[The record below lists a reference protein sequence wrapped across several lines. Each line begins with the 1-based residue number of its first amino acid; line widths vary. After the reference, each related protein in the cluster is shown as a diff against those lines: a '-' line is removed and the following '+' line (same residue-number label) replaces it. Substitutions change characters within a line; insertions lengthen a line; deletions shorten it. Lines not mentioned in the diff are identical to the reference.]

1 MPNDKQEQA
10 LFSVEQLSKPS
21 KPSKSSKSVGG
32 IVPKVDDKASKSQ
45 PLAARMRPRNLDEF
59 VGQAHIVGPGKL
71 LRRLIEADQ
80 IHSMIFYGPPGT
92 GKTTL
97 AQIIANQTKSAFRQ
111 LMAVD
116 TNIKAIR
123 DLLKE
128 AKERLETNGATTT
141 VFIDEIHHLNKDQQ
155 DVLLPDAESGVI
167 KLIGATTEPTSRSV
181 NSALVSRK
189 HTFELMPLSET
200 DLIDLL
206 NRALKDSERG
216 LGNLKISAD
225 EDALRHLAIISDGDA
240 RKALNA
246 LELAATTTPPDAD
259 GTIRINLA
267 VAEQSIQRKMVVY
280 DKKGQHHFDAISAY
294 QKAMRGSDV
303 DAALYWL
310 AKMIHAGEDPHVIA
324 RRLCVSAS
332 EDVGMANSMALL
344 VAFAAWE
351 AVDRIGLPE
360 AKIHLA
366 HATICVATSPK
377 SFSAPVAIDAAL
389 ADVEN
394 NRTQPMPDNIHD
406 KHSPGTGKNFLYKH
420 PKNVPG
426 HFIAQDY
433 LGANTTFYTSSELGA
448 EKGMQEKVENWRK
461 QFQEVRRQAAVP
473 AVSGKPVTLGKCSDC
488 HYAIPAYAEDFE
500 CSSKN
505 NSLANKRVKP
515 DFSCDCFELVKKS

>member
-1 MPNDKQEQA
+1 MRKRDDTIS
-10 LFSVEQLSKPS
+10 LFP
-21 KPSKSSKSVGG
+21 KSGSDLKN
-32 IVPKVDDKASKSQ
+32 Q

-97 AQIIANQTKSAFRQ
+97 AQIIATQTKSAFRE

-123 DLLKE
+123 DLLKD
-128 AKERLETNGATTT
+128 AKERLETNGTTTT
-141 VFIDEIHHLNKDQQ
+141 VFIDEFHHLKKDQQ

-189 HTFELMPLSET
+189 HTFELKSLTET
-200 DLIDLL
+200 DLVELL

-216 LGNLKISAD
+216 LGNLKIAAD
-225 EDALRHLAIISDGDA
+225 SDALKHLAIVSDGDA

-246 LELAATTTPPDAD
+246 LELAATTTPPEEAD
-259 GTIRINLA
+259 GTIRITLA
-267 VAEQSIQRKMVVY
+267 VAEECIQRKMVVY

-332 EDVGMANSMALL
+332 EDVGMANSMAMM

-394 NRTQPMPDNIHD
+394 NRTQPMPDHLHD
-406 KHSPGTGKNFLYKH
+406 KHSPGTGRNLLYKH
-420 PKNVPG
+420 PKDFPG
-426 HFIAQDY
+426 HFVAQDY

-448 EKGMQEKVENWRK
+448 EKGMQEKVENWRR
-461 QFQEVRRQAAVP
+461 QFQQVRATAKT
-473 AVSGKPVTLGKCSDC
+473 ATATGKCSDC
-488 HYAIPAYAEDFE
+488 RSAIPAYQDDFE
-500 CSSKN
+500 CGCKKSPMKG
-505 NSLANKRVKP
+505 KRVEP
-515 DFSCDCFELVKKS
+515 SHNCECFEAAKN